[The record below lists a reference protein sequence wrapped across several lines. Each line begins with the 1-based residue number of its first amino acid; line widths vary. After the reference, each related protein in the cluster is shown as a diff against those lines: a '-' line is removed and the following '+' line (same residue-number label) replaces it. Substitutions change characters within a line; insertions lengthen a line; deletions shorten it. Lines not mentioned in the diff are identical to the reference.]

1 MAVMLPDNLIWI
13 LDKLGL
19 EWPDIN
25 EDEVHKAADL
35 TRAFRTDLET
45 LIHQADSRIVADITT
60 GMRSKGGEAYVAAW
74 NTNRSQNLQKL
85 LDTLD
90 PISGGIDGAG
100 YVVTGLKVKF
110 LGQIVFTVATL
121 VPLLALGPLGAAAA
135 AARMVATKVA
145 TGVLVDLAVS
155 GVIEAVDG
163 PVIEVLQEVIPSVM
177 RSILDSPIVEDTGA
191 DLGEIYFDL
200 QVLEQ
205 AEADMNQH
213 AGDAE
218 SLITQY
224 MTDIADLHLTS

>member
-1 MAVMLPDNLIWI
+1 MLPDNLIWI

-35 TRAFRTDLET
+35 TRTFRDDLET
-45 LIHQADSRIVADITT
+45 LIQQADTKIVTEVGA
-60 GMRSKGGEAYVAAW
+60 GMRSRGGEAYIAAW

-90 PISGGIDGAG
+90 PISIGIDGAG
-100 YVVTGLKVKF
+100 YVVTGLKIKF
-110 LGQIVFTVATL
+110 LAQLTFTLATL

-135 AARMVATKVA
+135 AARMIATKVA
-145 TGVLVDLAVS
+145 TGILVDLAVS

-163 PVIEVLQEVIPSVM
+163 PVIDVLKEVIPGAM
-177 RSILDSPIVEDTGA
+177 QMILDAPIVEDTGA
-191 DLGEIYFDL
+191 DLNEILFDL

-218 SLITQY
+218 SLITQF
-224 MTDIADLHLTS
+224 MTDIADLHLTE

>member
-35 TRAFRTDLET
+35 TRSFRDDLES
-45 LIHQADSRIVADITT
+45 LIQLADTKIVTEVAAGIRSR
-60 GMRSKGGEAYVAAW
+60 GGEAYVAAW
-74 NTNRSQNLQKL
+74 NTSRSQNLQKL

-90 PISGGIDGAG
+90 PVSSGIDGAG

-110 LGQIVFTVATL
+110 LAQLAFTLATL
-121 VPLLALGPLGAAAA
+121 VPLIALGPLGAAAA
-135 AARMVATKVA
+135 AARMIATKVA
-145 TGVLVDLAVS
+145 TGILVDLAVA

-163 PVIEVLQEVIPSVM
+163 PVIDVLTDAVPAVM
-177 RSILDSPIVEDTGA
+177 QMILDAPIVEDTGA
-191 DLGEIYFDL
+191 DLNEIYFDL

-205 AEADMNQH
+205 AEADMNLH

-218 SLITQY
+218 TLITQF
-224 MTDIADLHLTS
+224 MTDISDLHLTD

>member
-35 TRAFRTDLET
+35 TRTFRDDLEALIQQMDTKIVTDL
-45 LIHQADSRIVADITT
+45 AAGVRSR
-60 GMRSKGGEAYVAAW
+60 SGEAYLAAW
-74 NTNRSQNLQKL
+74 NVNRSQNMQKL
-85 LDTLD
+85 LDSLD
-90 PISGGIDGAG
+90 PIAMGIDGAG

-110 LGQIVFTVATL
+110 LAQLAFTLATL

-135 AARMVATKVA
+135 AARMIATKVA
-145 TGVLVDLAVS
+145 TGILVDLAVS

-163 PVIEVLQEVIPSVM
+163 PVIEMLKDVIPGAM
-177 RSILDSPIVEDTGA
+177 QMILDAPIVEDTGA
-191 DLGEIYFDL
+191 DLGEIYFDF
-200 QVLEQ
+200 QVMEQ

-218 SLITQY
+218 SIITQF
-224 MTDIADLHLTS
+224 MTDIADLHITE